1 MTSRKRL
8 AAAVLLSLALHAL
21 VVASRWLPVA
31 QLQDE
36 SRDLQVRLE
45 PLPKMKPAAPPPKA
59 KVRAPRRAAP
69 TPAPPVD
76 TVAAAAP
83 VAVPV
88 PQAEAPGEAAAPE
101 PAAPDISETPQRLAL
116 AAESTTT
123 IARTLP
129 RRGRIAYSVLYGDS
143 QMNVGKVVQ
152 SWQVD
157 SGSYVMASEAETQGI
172 INLFRP
178 QSLHYRSKGRVTA
191 QGLRPES
198 FLASRTRRGRTEV
211 AEARFDW
218 DAGSL
223 SFGIVSQPSKT
234 APLPADAQDLMSFVY
249 QFVMAPP
256 PPGRHRIP
264 ITTGTRFEVF
274 DVNVGEET
282 QIDTPIGAL
291 KALPIKQVP
300 RPGAESIEVWLAAD
314 YRYLPVRIRH
324 FDRDGSFSGEQ
335 LVTDIRVSDE

>member
-1 MTSRKRL
+1 MTSRKRF
-8 AAAVLLSLALHAL
+8 AAAVLASLALHAL
-21 VVASRWLPVA
+21 VVAGRWLPVA
-31 QLQDE
+31 QPEDGLRE
-36 SRDLQVRLE
+36 LQVRLE
-45 PLPKMKPAAPPPKA
+45 PPPKIKPVAPPPKA
-59 KVRAPRRAAP
+59 HALRRATRP
-69 TPAPPVD
+69 PAPPVD
-76 TVAAAAP
+76 TVATASP
-83 VAVPV
+83 LVV
-88 PQAEAPGEAAAPE
+88 PE
-101 PAAPDISETPQRLAL
+101 PQPEVPAETPMPETASPETAEPPQRLAL
-116 AAESTTT
+116 AAESSAA
-123 IARTLP
+123 IARSLP
-129 RRGRIAYSVLYGDS
+129 RRGRIAYAVLYGDS

-157 SGSYVMASEAETQGI
+157 SGNYVMASEAETQGI
-172 INLFRP
+172 INLFSP
-178 QSLHYRSKGRVTA
+178 QNLHYRSKGRVTTK
-191 QGLRPES
+191 GLRPES

-223 SFGIVSQPSKT
+223 SYGIASQPPKT
-234 APLPADAQDLMSFVY
+234 SALPAEAQDLISFVY

-256 PPGRHRIP
+256 SPGRHRIP

-282 QIDTPIGAL
+282 RIETPIGAL

-324 FDRDGSFSGEQ
+324 FYRDGNFSGEQ
-335 LVTDIRVSDE
+335 LVTEIRVSYE